1 MARESFDREDLLR
14 EATALTERVEI
25 SLTAS
30 AVAREGDD
38 TIVIGFRQDGCGSV
52 YFGQDLAYHFNTS
65 HQLRRAFDHG
75 TLVKAV
81 AGRLASMTR
90 QRHEG
95 QVQLVR
101 HDLTED
107 ENDAALAR
115 WEHHRGALHTA
126 LAAGQYRIVG
136 QVPEGIDLLSRVI
149 EWLAAVER
157 PTIADVPGAR

>member
-14 EATALTERVEI
+14 EATALVERIEL
-25 SLTAS
+25 SLTPLVEA
-30 AVAREGDD
+30 AEGDD
-38 TIVIGFRQDGCGSV
+38 TIFVGFRRDGCGSV

-65 HQLRRAFDHG
+65 GQLRRMFDHG

-90 QRHEG
+90 HRHDG

-101 HDLTED
+101 HDLTDD
-107 ENDAALAR
+107 EIDAAIAR
-115 WEHHRGALHTA
+115 WERHRAALHSA
-126 LAAGQYRIVG
+126 LAAGQVRIVG
-136 QVPEGIDLLSRVI
+136 QAPEVVDLLPRVI

-157 PTIADVPGAR
+157 PAIADAPGAR